1 MTISPVLEQPIYH
14 QKDLFIH
21 FLLLWHFVSKVVDV
35 IITFKQDL
43 VLQWV
48 GERAFK
54 VNKILE
60 PTLAGV

>member
-54 VNKILE
+54 VN
-60 PTLAGV
+60 